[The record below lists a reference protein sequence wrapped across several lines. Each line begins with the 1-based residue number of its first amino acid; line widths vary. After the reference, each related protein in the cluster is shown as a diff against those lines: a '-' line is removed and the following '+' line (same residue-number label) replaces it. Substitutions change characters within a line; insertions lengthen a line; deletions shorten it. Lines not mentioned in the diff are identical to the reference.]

1 MIVPWQLV
9 AKKTG
14 AVLRYISLTKD
25 EVADMEQL
33 KGLLSKRTKLVAL
46 HHVSNV
52 LGLLLTFKTTGSNF
66 FGLLKFT
73 SCLIQV
79 IISMITVYYY
89 NSLYYAE
96 FLCSPSVA

>member
-52 LGLLLTFKTTGSNF
+52 LGLLLTFKLTGSTF
-66 FGLLKFT
+66 FFWSLEVHFLPHTGDYLRDISVLL
-73 SCLIQV
+73 
-79 IISMITVYYY
+79 
-89 NSLYYAE
+89 
-96 FLCSPSVA
+96 

>member
-52 LGLLLTFKTTGSNF
+52 LGLLLTFKLTGSTF
-66 FGLLKFT
+66 FW
-73 SCLIQV
+73 
-79 IISMITVYYY
+79 
-89 NSLYYAE
+89 SLE
-96 FLCSPSVA
+96 VHFLPPTGDNLHDSSVPL

>member
-25 EVADMEQL
+25 ELADMEQL

-52 LGLLLTFKTTGSNF
+52 LGLFSTFKPTGSIF
-66 FGLLKFT
+66 FLV
-73 SCLIQV
+73 S
-79 IISMITVYYY
+79 
-89 NSLYYAE
+89 
-96 FLCSPSVA
+96 

>member
-25 EVADMEQL
+25 ELADMEQL

-52 LGLLLTFKTTGSNF
+52 LGLLLTFKPTDSIF
-66 FGLLKFT
+66 FLV
-73 SCLIQV
+73 S
-79 IISMITVYYY
+79 
-89 NSLYYAE
+89 
-96 FLCSPSVA
+96 